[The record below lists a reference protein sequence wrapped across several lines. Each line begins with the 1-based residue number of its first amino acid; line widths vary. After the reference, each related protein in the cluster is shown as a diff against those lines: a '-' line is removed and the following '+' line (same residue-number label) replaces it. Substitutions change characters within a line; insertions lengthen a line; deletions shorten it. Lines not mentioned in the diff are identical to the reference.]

1 MKTLIIYKS
10 KTGNTKAYAE
20 DIAKKIGGEVI
31 PLKNFKASKAK
42 DYDTIVFGGWV
53 LGGTIQGLNK
63 FLEHYNDFKDKN
75 LIVFS
80 VGLSVPTQEGR
91 SILIEQNLLDMYH
104 IRFYQ
109 LRGSFDMKKLHFP
122 YNFMI
127 RSSIKMMTANPDA
140 STDVESLKSLKNNP
154 VEVYD
159 SEKIQKIVIVINSLS
174 VIEAK

>member
-1 MKTLIIYKS
+1 MKTLVLYKS

-20 DIAKKIGGEVI
+20 DIAKKIGGDVA
-31 PLKNFKASKAK
+31 PLKNFKKQNLEN
-42 DYDTIVFGGWV
+42 YDTIVFGGWV

-63 FLEHYNDFKDKN
+63 FLQRYDEIKSKN
-75 LIVFS
+75 IIVFA
-80 VGLSVPTQEGR
+80 VGLSVPSQDGR
-91 SILIEQNLLDMYH
+91 TILIEQNLLDMYH

-127 RSSIKMMTANPDA
+127 KSSIKMMASDPNATA
-140 STDVESLKSLKNNP
+140 DVESLKDLKDHP
-154 VEVYD
+154 IDVYD
-159 SEKIQKIVIVINSLS
+159 SDKIQKIIIVINSLS